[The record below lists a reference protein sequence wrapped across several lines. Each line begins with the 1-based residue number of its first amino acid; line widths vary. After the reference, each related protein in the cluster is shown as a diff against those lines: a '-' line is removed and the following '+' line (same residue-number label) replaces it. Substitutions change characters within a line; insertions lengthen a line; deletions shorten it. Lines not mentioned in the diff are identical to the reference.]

1 MTRRG
6 HFLNAVLGGLV
17 GLLVAAPAIAESGRL
32 VIVGGALDARN
43 AEIWGAFLDGLPDP
57 ANDRIAIV
65 AAASGEPVASFESAR
80 AALALHG
87 VSPDRVVLV
96 RAAVTDD
103 PATTEDESLWADG
116 GNDLATVAIAE
127 GAGGIW
133 FTGGDQA
140 RTARV
145 LFGAAGSPTPLLV
158 ALRRRL
164 AEGAVIGGS
173 SAGAAIQSATMIL
186 RGDGLI
192 ALTRPM
198 KPPGADADMED
209 GHLILGQGAGFFT
222 DGIIDQHFDRQAR
235 LGRLSRAVIESSVDR
250 FGYGIDENT
259 ALVVETATRTATV
272 RGVGTVTMI
281 DDAEASH
288 PADPDFAV
296 TDLRLSIASSGDR
309 FDLTSG
315 DVIPA
320 AGRQGN
326 PMDDPV
332 PAPGDGAGVG
342 PAYPARPMIDLLDM
356 GLFGTNLTVLDRV
369 SLGDAGAAVRFRF
382 EKTDST
388 SAMRSLGSRPGP
400 GLTLR
405 DLRLSIMPV
414 IVTVEDVRP

>member
-1 MTRRG
+1 MTRPG
-6 HFLNAVLGGLV
+6 HVLNVVLGGLFS
-17 GLLVAAPAIAESGRL
+17 LLIAAPSAAEPGRL

-43 AEIWGAFLDGLPDP
+43 AEIWGAFVDGLPHP
-57 ANDRIAIV
+57 ATDRVAIV

-96 RAAVTDD
+96 RAALIDD
-103 PATTEDESLWADG
+103 PATTDDESLWANG
-116 GNDLATVAIAE
+116 GDDPAMVAIVE

-145 LFGAAGSPTPLLV
+145 LFDAAGSSTPLLI
-158 ALRRRL
+158 ALHRRL

-173 SAGAAIQSATMIL
+173 SAGAAVQSATMIL

-198 KPPGADADMED
+198 KSPGTDAEMED
-209 GHLILGQGAGFFT
+209 GRLILGTGAGFFT

-235 LGRLSRAVIESSVDR
+235 LGRLSRAVTESPGDR

-259 ALVVETATRTATV
+259 ALVVDTATHTATV

-281 DDAEASH
+281 DDAQASR
-288 PADPDFAV
+288 AEGPDFAV
-296 TDLRLSIASSGDR
+296 TGLRLSIAASGDR
-309 FDLTSG
+309 IDLASG
-315 DVIPA
+315 DVTPA
-320 AGRQGN
+320 AGRHGS
-326 PMDDPV
+326 PMADL
-332 PAPGDGAGVG
+332 APPSGDGAGVG
-342 PAYPARPMIDLLDM
+342 PAYPARPLVDLLDQA
-356 GLFGTNLTVLDRV
+356 LIETNASALDRI

-382 EKTDST
+382 EETDRT
-388 SAMRSLGSRPGP
+388 SAMSGRGSEPGA

-405 DLRLSIMPV
+405 DLRFSIIPV
-414 IVTVEDVRP
+414 AVTVQDIRP